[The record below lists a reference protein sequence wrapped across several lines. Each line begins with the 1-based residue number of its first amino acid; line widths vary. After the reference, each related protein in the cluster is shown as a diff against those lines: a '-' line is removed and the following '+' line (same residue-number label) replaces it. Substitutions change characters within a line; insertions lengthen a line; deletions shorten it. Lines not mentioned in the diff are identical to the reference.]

1 MDRLSEFL
9 QAVGYHAVIVQPLL
23 PMYLH
28 IILSALFPL
37 YTGAHASL
45 SRPSSAAKPPKR
57 KKCIGIDEIDDG
69 EEETDRMME
78 GLSPMDAII
87 LPLFAGTTLTGLYC
101 LIKWLEDPALLN
113 KILNW
118 YFSFFGLL
126 SLTRFLTDAW
136 GTLTSL
142 VFPNTY
148 GSKGNYWRI
157 DSKLRMAK
165 LISPPHEERGSPL
178 PGLLARVPLPA
189 RVINHLWSERE
200 LPCQKLRIRVYIR
213 GLIKTHFKLGPQG
226 FLSLLL
232 AIAAQLGYNLMGKP
246 WWLTNILGFSFAYN
260 ALQIMSPTTAWTGT
274 LILMALFIYDI
285 YFVFF
290 TPLMVTVATN
300 IDIPAKLLF
309 PRPMGPLED
318 QSRQALSML
327 GLGDI
332 VLPGI
337 IIGYALRFD
346 LYLFYLRKQVRQFG
360 NATVVEVTEDANAS
374 ETRKSDPTSEIVK
387 AKWLPATGSWGER
400 FWTSHKNDEVP
411 EALQGA
417 VFPKTY
423 FYATM
428 IGYTFGMIVTLG
440 ILQVYS
446 HAQPA
451 LLYLVP
457 GTLGALWGT
466 ALIKGDIKTL
476 WGYSEA
482 EEEIEDT
489 ASKKGNNDVKKTR
502 QWSTLMSVVRNYE
515 PPQEPDSKH
524 AQGQQGDSQPKEP
537 RKVGADDENQDHKD
551 NAAVHGISRDRNSEL
566 IFISVNLPGTPS
578 EPTHQEDLA
587 HQEDTAHSEE
597 SAHSEKSTHK
607 DDAGDNS
614 KRETRSKR
622 KRKWSNVGSNKI
634 DLGETY

>member
-1 MDRLSEFL
+1 MDHVSEFL

-45 SRPSSAAKPPKR
+45 SRPYSAAKPPKR
-57 KKCIGIDEIDDG
+57 KKQIGVDGVEDDEEDS
-69 EEETDRMME
+69 DRMME

-87 LPLFAGTTLTGLYC
+87 LPLFAGSTLIGLYC
-101 LIKWLEDPALLN
+101 LIKWLQDPALLN

-118 YFSFFGLL
+118 YFSIFGLL
-126 SLTRFLTDAW
+126 SLARFLTDAW
-136 GTLTSL
+136 GTLTSF
-142 VFPNTY
+142 VFPDTY
-148 GSKGNYWRI
+148 GSKDNFWRI
-157 DSKLRMAK
+157 DSKLRKAE
-165 LISPPHEERGSPL
+165 LLSPPHEDRGSPL

-189 RVINHLWSERE
+189 RVLNHLWSERE
-200 LPCQKLRIRVYIR
+200 FASKKLHIRVYIR
-213 GLIKTHFKLGPQG
+213 GLIKTRFKIGPQG
-226 FLSLLL
+226 CLSLLL
-232 AIAAQLGYNLMGKP
+232 AIAAQLYYNLMSKP
-246 WWLTNILGFSFAYN
+246 WWLTNTLGFSFAYN

-309 PRPMGPLED
+309 PRPMRPHED
-318 QSRQALSML
+318 QSKQALSML

-337 IIGYALRFD
+337 IIGFALRFD
-346 LYLFYLRKQVRQFG
+346 LYLFYLRKQIRQVG
-360 NATVVEVTEDANAS
+360 NATVLEDAEDANAS
-374 ETRKSDPTSEIVK
+374 ETRKSDATSEIVK
-387 AKWLPATGSWGER
+387 AKWLPATGGWGDR
-400 FWTSHKNDEVP
+400 FWTSYGNDEVP
-411 EALQGA
+411 EALQGV

-428 IGYTFGMIVTLG
+428 TGYAIGMIVTLG

-466 ALIKGDIKTL
+466 ALIKGDLNTL
-476 WGYSEA
+476 WGYTEA
-482 EEEIEDT
+482 EEEIEGT
-489 ASKKGNNDVKKTR
+489 ASAKDNKDVKKTR
-502 QWSTLMSVVRNYE
+502 QWTTLMGVVKNHER
-515 PPQEPDSKH
+515 PQEPDSKL
-524 AQGQQGDSQPKEP
+524 AQGEPSTSQPKEP
-537 RKVGADDENQDHKD
+537 RKIGAHNEDQDHKD
-551 NAAVHGISRDRNSEL
+551 NAGVHGLSRDRSSEL

-578 EPTHQEDLA
+578 E
-587 HQEDTAHSEE
+587 
-597 SAHSEKSTHK
+597 SAHK
-607 DDAGDNS
+607 DDPDDNS
-614 KRETRSKR
+614 ERDTRSKR
-622 KRKWSNVGSNKI
+622 KRKWSNVGSNNL

>member
-28 IILSALFPL
+28 IILSAIFPL

-57 KKCIGIDEIDDG
+57 KKQIGVDELVDS
-69 EEETDRMME
+69 EEESNQME

-87 LPLFAGTTLTGLYC
+87 LPLFAGTTLTGLYY
-101 LIKWLEDPALLN
+101 LIKWLQDPTLLN

-118 YFSFFGLL
+118 YFSMFGVL
-126 SLTRFLTDAW
+126 SLARFLTDAW
-136 GTLTSL
+136 ETLTSF

-148 GSKGNYWRI
+148 GSNGNFWRI
-157 DSKLRMAK
+157 DNKLKKAK
-165 LISPPHEERGSPL
+165 LLSPPYEERGSPL
-178 PGLLARVPLPA
+178 PGLLASVPLPV
-189 RVINHLWSERE
+189 RVIKHLWSERE
-200 LPCQKLRIRVYIR
+200 FPSQKLRIRVYIR
-213 GLIKTHFKLGPQG
+213 GLIRTHFKIGPQG
-226 FLSLLL
+226 CLSFVL
-232 AIAAQLGYNLMGKP
+232 AIAAQLYFNFVDKP

-309 PRPMGPLED
+309 PRPMRLDED
-318 QSRQALSML
+318 HSKQALSML

-346 LYLFYLRKQVRQFG
+346 LYLFYLRKQVRQDTG
-360 NATVVEVTEDANAS
+360 NATSLEHAEDANAS
-374 ETRKSDPTSEIVK
+374 ETRKSDAKPEIIK
-387 AKWLPATGSWGER
+387 AKWLPATRGWGER
-400 FWTSHKNDEVP
+400 FWTSYANDEVP
-411 EALQGA
+411 EALQGV
-417 VFPKTY
+417 VFPKIY
-423 FYATM
+423 FHATLV
-428 IGYTFGMIVTLG
+428 GYTTGMIVTLG
-440 ILQVYS
+440 ILQIYS

-482 EEEIEDT
+482 EEELMGT
-489 ASKKGNNDVKKTR
+489 ASKKGDGDVKKTR
-502 QWSTLMSVVRNYE
+502 QWTTLMGAVKIFERPE
-515 PPQEPDSKH
+515 EPDSKFT
-524 AQGQQGDSQPKEP
+524 QGQPSDSQPQEP
-537 RKVGADDENQDHKD
+537 RNIGANDENQDHKD
-551 NAAVHGISRDRNSEL
+551 SARVQDLSWGRSSEL
-566 IFISVNLPGTPS
+566 VFFSVNLPGAS
-578 EPTHQEDLA
+578 
-587 HQEDTAHSEE
+587 SE
-597 SAHSEKSTHK
+597 SADI
-607 DDAGDNS
+607 DDPDDNS
-614 KRETRSKR
+614 GRETRSKR
-622 KRKWSNVGSNKI
+622 KRKRSNVGPNV

>member
-1 MDRLSEFL
+1 MGHLSEFL

-37 YTGAHASL
+37 FTGAHASL

-57 KKCIGIDEIDDG
+57 KKQIGVDEVDDA
-69 EEETDRMME
+69 EEDINRMME

-87 LPLFAGTTLTGLYC
+87 LPLFAGTTLTGLYY
-101 LIKWLEDPALLN
+101 LIQWLQDPALLN

-118 YFSFFGLL
+118 YFSIFGVL
-126 SLTRFLTDAW
+126 SLARFLTDVW
-136 GTLTSL
+136 GTLTSF

-148 GSKGNYWRI
+148 GSKGNLWRI
-157 DSKLRMAK
+157 DSKLKKAK
-165 LISPPHEERGSPL
+165 LLSPPYEERASPL
-178 PGLLARVPLPA
+178 PGLLASVPLPP
-189 RVINHLWSERE
+189 RVIKHLWGGRE
-200 LPCQKLRIRVYIR
+200 FPSQKLRVRVYIR
-213 GLIKTHFKLGPQG
+213 GLIRTHFKIGPQG
-226 FLSLLL
+226 CLSFVL
-232 AIAAQLGYNLMGKP
+232 AIAAQLYFNFVDKP

-274 LILMALFIYDI
+274 LILMSLFIYDI

-309 PRPMGPLED
+309 PRPMGPHED
-318 QSRQALSML
+318 QSKQALSML
-327 GLGDI
+327 GLGDL

-346 LYLFYLRKQVRQFG
+346 LYLFYLRKQVRQGG
-360 NATVVEVTEDANAS
+360 NASVLEDAEDANAS
-374 ETRKSDPTSEIVK
+374 ETRKPHAKSEIVK
-387 AKWLPATGSWGER
+387 AEWLPATRGWGER
-400 FWTSHKNDEVP
+400 FWTSYGNDEVP
-411 EALQGA
+411 EALQG
-417 VFPKTY
+417 VLFPKTY
-423 FYATM
+423 FYAT
-428 IGYTFGMIVTLG
+428 ITGYTIGMIATLG

-457 GTLGALWGT
+457 GTLGGLWGT

-482 EEEIEDT
+482 EEETDGT
-489 ASKKGNNDVKKTR
+489 ASKKGNKDVKKTR
-502 QWSTLMSVVRNYE
+502 QWTTLMGVVKNYE
-515 PPQEPDSKH
+515 PPQEPDSKP
-524 AQGQQGDSQPKEP
+524 APGQPSNSQPNEP
-537 RKVGADDENQDHKD
+537 RTVGANNEDQDHKD
-551 NAAVHGISRDRNSEL
+551 SAGVHGFSRDRSSEL
-566 IFISVNLPGTPS
+566 IFFSVNLSGAPS
-578 EPTHQEDLA
+578 ESADKDLP
-587 HQEDTAHSEE
+587 
-597 SAHSEKSTHK
+597 
-607 DDAGDNS
+607 DDSSGW
-614 KRETRSKR
+614 ETRSKMKR
-622 KRKWSNVGSNKI
+622 KRSNVGSNV

>member
-1 MDRLSEFL
+1 MNHLSEFL
-9 QAVGYHAVIVQPLL
+9 QAVGYHAVVVQPLL
-23 PMYLH
+23 PIYLH

-45 SRPSSAAKPPKR
+45 SRPSSAAKPQKR
-57 KKCIGIDEIDDG
+57 KKRIGVDEIDDG
-69 EEETDRMME
+69 EEEADRMME

-101 LIKWLEDPALLN
+101 LIKWLEDPAFLN

-126 SLTRFLTDAW
+126 SLARFLTDAW
-136 GTLTSL
+136 GTLTSF

-157 DSKLRMAK
+157 NSKLRKAK
-165 LISPPHEERGSPL
+165 LISPPYVERGSPL

-200 LPCQKLRIRVYIR
+200 LPYQKLRIRVYIR

-232 AIAAQLGYNLMGKP
+232 ATAAQLGYNLMGKP

-274 LILMALFIYDI
+274 LILIALFIYDI

-309 PRPMGPLED
+309 PRPMGPHED
-318 QSRQALSML
+318 QSRQAFSML

-360 NATVVEVTEDANAS
+360 NTTVIEVAEDANAR

-387 AKWLPATGSWGER
+387 AEWLPATGSWGER

-489 ASKKGNNDVKKTR
+489 VSKKGNDDVKKTR

-524 AQGQQGDSQPKEP
+524 AQGQQGDCQPEEP
-537 RKVGADDENQDHKD
+537 RKVGAYDENQDHKD
-551 NAAVHGISRDRNSEL
+551 NAAVHGFSRDRSSEL
-566 IFISVNLPGTPS
+566 IFISVNLPGTRS
-578 EPTHQEDLA
+578 ESAHQEELA
-587 HQEDTAHSEE
+587 HQEESPHSEE
-597 SAHSEKSTHK
+597 SAHK
-607 DDAGDNS
+607 DDPGNNS
-614 KRETRSKR
+614 KREARSKR
-622 KRKWSNVGSNKI
+622 KRKWSNVGSNNL

>member
-1 MDRLSEFL
+1 MDRLSDFL

-28 IILSALFPL
+28 ITLSALLPL

-45 SRPSSAAKPPKR
+45 SRPSSAAKPTKR
-57 KKCIGIDEIDDG
+57 KKRIGDDEVDDV
-69 EEETDRMME
+69 EEEGDRMME

-87 LPLFAGTTLTGLYC
+87 LPLFAGTTLAGLYY

-118 YFSFFGLL
+118 YFSIFGLL
-126 SLTRFLTDAW
+126 SLARFLTDAW
-136 GTLTSL
+136 GTLTSFI
-142 VFPNTY
+142 FPNTY

-157 DSKLRMAK
+157 DSKLRKAK
-165 LISPPHEERGSPL
+165 LLSPPYEERRSPL
-178 PGLLARVPLPA
+178 PGLLASVSLPA
-189 RVINHLWSERE
+189 RVRNHLWAERE
-200 LPCQKLRIRVYIR
+200 LPLKKLRIRVYVR
-213 GLIKTHFKLGPQG
+213 GLIKTHFKIGPQG
-226 FLSLLL
+226 FISLLV

-300 IDIPAKLLF
+300 IEIPAKLLF
-309 PRPMGPLED
+309 PRPMGPHED
-318 QSRQALSML
+318 QSKQALSML

-346 LYLFYLRKQVRQFG
+346 LYLFYLRKQVRQPE
-360 NATVVEVTEDANAS
+360 NANVLEDSEDANAS
-374 ETRKSDPTSEIVK
+374 ETRKSDATSEIIK
-387 AKWLPATGSWGER
+387 AKWLPATGGWGER
-400 FWTSHKNDEVP
+400 FWSSYQNDEVP
-411 EALQGA
+411 EALQGV

-423 FYATM
+423 FYAT
-428 IGYTFGMIVTLG
+428 ITGYTIGMIITLG

-482 EEEIEDT
+482 EEEIEGA
-489 ASKKGNNDVKKTR
+489 ASKKGNKDLKKTR
-502 QWSTLMSVVRNYE
+502 QWTTLMGAVKHYE
-515 PPQEPDSKH
+515 PPQGPDREL
-524 AQGQQGDSQPKEP
+524 AQGELSNSQPREP
-537 RKVGADDENQDHKD
+537 TKVGANDEDQGHKD
-551 NAAVHGISRDRNSEL
+551 SVGGQGFSRDRNSEL

-578 EPTHQEDLA
+578 ETTHQ
-587 HQEDTAHSEE
+587 EE
-597 SAHSEKSTHK
+597 SAHQERSAHQYNPGGKP
-607 DDAGDNS
+607 G
-614 KRETRSKR
+614 RETRSKR
-622 KRKWSNVGSNKI
+622 KRKWSNVGSNNH

>member
-1 MDRLSEFL
+1 MPSSPSLIHCNFIMDHLSEFL

-57 KKCIGIDEIDDG
+57 KKRIGVDEFDDG
-69 EEETDRMME
+69 EEADRMME
-78 GLSPMDAII
+78 GLSPMDAIF
-87 LPLFAGTTLTGLYC
+87 LPVFAGTTLTGLYC

-118 YFSFFGLL
+118 YFSIFGLL
-126 SLTRFLTDAW
+126 SLARFLTDAW
-136 GTLTSL
+136 GTLTSF
-142 VFPNTY
+142 VFPGTY
-148 GSKGNYWRI
+148 GSKGNSWRI
-157 DSKLRMAK
+157 DSKLRKAK
-165 LISPPHEERGSPL
+165 LLSPPYEERRSPL
-178 PGLLARVPLPA
+178 PGVLGSVPLPA
-189 RVINHLWSERE
+189 RVINHLWGQRE
-200 LPCQKLRIRVYIR
+200 LPSKKLRIRVYIR
-213 GLIKTHFKLGPQG
+213 GLIKTHFKIGPQG
-226 FLSLLL
+226 CLSLLV
-232 AIAAQLGYNLMGKP
+232 AIAFQLDYNLMGKP

-274 LILMALFIYDI
+274 LILISLFIYDI

-309 PRPMGPLED
+309 PRPMGPHED
-318 QSRQALSML
+318 QSKQAVSML

-346 LYLFYLRKQVRQFG
+346 LYLFYLRRQVRQAR
-360 NATVVEVTEDANAS
+360 NATVLEDAKDANAR
-374 ETRKSDPTSEIVK
+374 ETRESDATSEIVK
-387 AKWLPATGSWGER
+387 AEWLPATSGWGER
-400 FWTSHKNDEVP
+400 FWTSYENDEVP
-411 EALQGA
+411 EALQGV

-423 FYATM
+423 FYAT
-428 IGYTFGMIVTLG
+428 ITGYTIGMIATLG

-476 WGYSEA
+476 WRYSEA
-482 EEEIEDT
+482 EEETEG
-489 ASKKGNNDVKKTR
+489 AAYKKGNKDVKKTR
-502 QWSTLMSVVRNYE
+502 QWTTLMGVVKSHK
-515 PPQEPDSKH
+515 PPQEPDSELAH
-524 AQGQQGDSQPKEP
+524 GQPSNSEPKEP
-537 RKVGADDENQDHKD
+537 RKVRANNENQDHKD
-551 NAAVHGISRDRNSEL
+551 SAGVHGFSRDRTSEL
-566 IFISVNLPGTPS
+566 IFISVNLPGAPS
-578 EPTHQEDLA
+578 K
-587 HQEDTAHSEE
+587 
-597 SAHSEKSTHK
+597 SADK
-607 DDAGDNS
+607 DDPDDNPL
-614 KRETRSKR
+614 RETRSKR
-622 KRKWSNVGSNKI
+622 KRKWSNVGSNKL

>member
-1 MDRLSEFL
+1 MDHLSQFL
-9 QAVGYHAVIVQPLL
+9 QSLGYHAVIVQPLL

-28 IILSALFPL
+28 ILLSALFPL

-57 KKCIGIDEIDDG
+57 KKRIGVDDVDDDEEDS
-69 EEETDRMME
+69 DRMME
-78 GLSPMDAII
+78 GLSPMDAIT
-87 LPLFAGTTLTGLYC
+87 LPLTAGTTLTVLYY
-101 LIKWLEDPALLN
+101 LIKWLQDPAILN
-113 KILNW
+113 KTLNW
-118 YFSFFGLL
+118 YFSIFGVLAL
-126 SLTRFLTDAW
+126 ARFLTDAW
-136 GTLTSL
+136 GTLTSF

-148 GSKGNYWRI
+148 GSKDHFWRI
-157 DSKLRMAK
+157 DSKLRKAK
-165 LISPPHEERGSPL
+165 LLSPPYEERGSPL

-189 RVINHLWSERE
+189 RVLNYLWRERE
-200 LPCQKLRIRVYIR
+200 LPSQKLRVRVHIR
-213 GLIKTHFKLGPQG
+213 GLIKSHFKIGPQG
-226 FLSLLL
+226 CLSLLL
-232 AIAAQLGYNLMGKP
+232 AIAAQLYFNLVDKP
-246 WWLTNILGFSFAYN
+246 WWLTNLLGFSFAYN

-309 PRPMGPLED
+309 PRPVGPHQD
-318 QSRQALSML
+318 PSKQALSML

-346 LYLFYLRKQVRQFG
+346 LHLFYLRKQVRQATG
-360 NATVVEVTEDANAS
+360 NATVSEDAEDANAS
-374 ETRKSDPTSEIVK
+374 KTRKPDTKSEIVK
-387 AKWLPATGSWGER
+387 AKWVPATGSWGER
-400 FWTSHKNDEVP
+400 FWTSYKKAVIP
-411 EALQGA
+411 EALQGV

-423 FYATM
+423 FYATLV
-428 IGYTFGMIVTLG
+428 GYAIGMIVTLG

-476 WGYSEA
+476 WEYSEA
-482 EEEIEDT
+482 EEEVEGTAAKKSDED
-489 ASKKGNNDVKKTR
+489 AKKT
-502 QWSTLMSVVRNYE
+502 QHWTTLLGALNVFERPKE
-515 PPQEPDSKH
+515 AHSKTV
-524 AQGQQGDSQPKEP
+524 QGQPSNSQLKEP
-537 RKVGADDENQDHKD
+537 RKPGANDEKQDHKES
-551 NAAVHGISRDRNSEL
+551 AGTQSFPRDRTSEL
-566 IFISVNLPGTPS
+566 VFFSVNLPVAPS
-578 EPTHQEDLA
+578 E
-587 HQEDTAHSEE
+587 
-597 SAHSEKSTHK
+597 SADKG
-607 DDAGDNS
+607 DADDNS
-614 KRETRSKR
+614 ASETRSTR
-622 KRKWSNVGSNKI
+622 KRKWSNVGSNTKI

>member
-45 SRPSSAAKPPKR
+45 LRPSSAAKTPKR
-57 KKCIGIDEIDDG
+57 KKRIDVDEVDNG
-69 EEETDRMME
+69 EEEADRMME
-78 GLSPMDAII
+78 GLSPMDAVI
-87 LPLFAGTTLTGLYC
+87 LPLFAGTTLAGLYC
-101 LIKWLEDPALLN
+101 LLKWLEDPALLN

-118 YFSFFGLL
+118 YFSIFGVL
-126 SLTRFLTDAW
+126 SLARFLTDAW
-136 GTLTSL
+136 GTLTSF

-148 GSKGNYWRI
+148 GSKGNIWRI
-157 DSKLRMAK
+157 DIERKKAIL
-165 LISPPHEERGSPL
+165 LSPPYEERGSPL
-178 PGLLARVPLPA
+178 PGPLARLPLPA
-189 RVINHLWSERE
+189 RVIKHLWSERE
-200 LPCQKLRIRVYIR
+200 FPSQKLRLRVYIR
-213 GLIKTHFKLGPQG
+213 GLIKTHLKIGPQG
-226 FLSLLL
+226 CLSLFL
-232 AIAAQLGYNLMGKP
+232 AIAAELYFNLIDKP

-309 PRPMGPLED
+309 PRPVAPHED
-318 QSRQALSML
+318 QSKQALSML

-337 IIGYALRFD
+337 IIGFALRFD
-346 LYLFYLRKQVRQFG
+346 LYLFYLQKQVRQVG
-360 NATVVEVTEDANAS
+360 NATVLEDAEDAKTS
-374 ETRKSDPTSEIVK
+374 KTGKSDATSEIVK
-387 AKWLPATGSWGER
+387 AKWLPATEGWGER
-400 FWTSHKNDEVP
+400 FWISYGRDEIP
-411 EALQGA
+411 EALQGV

-428 IGYTFGMIVTLG
+428 IGYAIGMIATLG
-440 ILQVYS
+440 VLQVYS

-457 GTLGALWGT
+457 GTLSALWGT

-482 EEEIEDT
+482 EVEVEGT
-489 ASKKGNNDVKKTR
+489 PSKKGNKDVKKTW
-502 QWSTLMSVVRNYE
+502 QWATLMGAVKNGE
-515 PPQEPDSKH
+515 PPQEPDSNL
-524 AQGQQGDSQPKEP
+524 AQGHPSNSQAKEPKE
-537 RKVGADDENQDHKD
+537 VGAKNEDQDHKD
-551 NAAVHGISRDRNSEL
+551 SARVHGFSRDRNNEL
-566 IFISVNLPGTPS
+566 IFFSVDLLGTPS
-578 EPTHQEDLA
+578 ESA
-587 HQEDTAHSEE
+587 HQDGP
-597 SAHSEKSTHK
+597 
-607 DDAGDNS
+607 DDNPGQ
-614 KRETRSKR
+614 ETRSKR
-622 KRKWSNVGSNKI
+622 KRKWSNVGSNNL

>member
-1 MDRLSEFL
+1 MDHLSKFL

-37 YTGAHASL
+37 FTGAHASL

-57 KKCIGIDEIDDG
+57 KKRIGVDEDDDG
-69 EEETDRMME
+69 EENSDRMME
-78 GLSPMDAII
+78 GLSPLDAII
-87 LPLFAGTTLTGLYC
+87 LPLTAGTTLTVLYY
-101 LIKWLEDPALLN
+101 LIKWLQDPAILN
-113 KILNW
+113 KILDW
-118 YFSFFGLL
+118 YFAIFGVLAL
-126 SLTRFLTDAW
+126 ARFLTDTL
-136 GTLTSL
+136 GTLTSF

-148 GSKGNYWRI
+148 GSKGHFWRI
-157 DSKLRMAK
+157 DSKLRKAK
-165 LISPPHEERGSPL
+165 LLSPPYEERGSPL

-189 RVINHLWSERE
+189 RVLNYLWRERE
-200 LPCQKLRIRVYIR
+200 LPSQKLRVRAHIR
-213 GLIKTHFKLGPQG
+213 GLIKSHFRIGPQG
-226 FLSLLL
+226 CLSLLL
-232 AIAAQLGYNLMGKP
+232 AIAAQLYFNLVEKP

-309 PRPMGPLED
+309 PRPVGPNQD
-318 QSRQALSML
+318 QSKRSLSML

-346 LYLFYLRKQVRQFG
+346 LYLFYLRKQVRQVTG
-360 NATVVEVTEDANAS
+360 DATVPEDAEDKKAS
-374 ETRKSDPTSEIVK
+374 ERKPDAELGIVK

-400 FWTSHKNDEVP
+400 FWTSYRGNEVP
-411 EALQGA
+411 EALQG
-417 VFPKTY
+417 VIFPKTY
-423 FYATM
+423 FYATLF
-428 IGYTFGMIVTLG
+428 GYTIGMTITLG

-446 HAQPA
+446 NAQPA

-466 ALIKGDIKTL
+466 ALIKGDIRTL
-476 WGYSEA
+476 WEYSEA
-482 EEEIEDT
+482 EEEVEGT
-489 ASKKGNNDVKKTR
+489 VSKKSDDHAKKTR
-502 QWSTLMSVVRNYE
+502 HWTTLLDALNVFERHKE
-515 PPQEPDSKH
+515 ADSKTV
-524 AQGQQGDSQPKEP
+524 QGQQSNSQPKKP
-537 RKVGADDENQDHKD
+537 RKVGANDEKQHHKD
-551 NAAVHGISRDRNSEL
+551 SARTQDFSRDRTSEL
-566 IFISVNLPGTPS
+566 VFFSVNLPVAPS
-578 EPTHQEDLA
+578 EPA
-587 HQEDTAHSEE
+587 DT
-597 SAHSEKSTHK
+597 
-607 DDAGDNS
+607 DDADDNS
-614 KRETRSKR
+614 ASETRSTR
-622 KRKWSNVGSNKI
+622 KRKWSNAGSNTKI

>member
-1 MDRLSEFL
+1 MEDLSKFL

-45 SRPSSAAKPPKR
+45 SCPSSAAKPPKR
-57 KKCIGIDEIDDG
+57 KKRIGVDETDDG
-69 EEETDRMME
+69 EEDSDRMME

-87 LPLFAGTTLTGLYC
+87 LPLTAGTTLTVLYF
-101 LIKWLEDPALLN
+101 LIKWLQDPAILN
-113 KILNW
+113 KILDW
-118 YFSFFGLL
+118 YFSIFGVLAL
-126 SLTRFLTDAW
+126 ARFLTDAW
-136 GTLTSL
+136 GTLTSF

-148 GSKGNYWRI
+148 GSKGHIWKI
-157 DSKLRMAK
+157 DSKLRKAK
-165 LISPPHEERGSPL
+165 MLSPPYEERGSPL
-178 PGLLARVPLPA
+178 PGLLAKVPLPA
-189 RVINHLWSERE
+189 RVLNYLWRERE
-200 LPCQKLRIRVYIR
+200 FPSQKLRVRVHIR
-213 GLIKTHFKLGPQG
+213 GLIKSHFKIGPQG
-226 FLSLLL
+226 CLSLLL
-232 AIAAQLGYNLMGKP
+232 AIAAQLYFNLVEKP

-309 PRPMGPLED
+309 PRPLGPHQD
-318 QSRQALSML
+318 QSKQALSML

-346 LYLFYLRKQVRQFG
+346 LHLFYLRKQVGQATG
-360 NATVVEVTEDANAS
+360 NATVLEGAEDDKAS
-374 ETRKSDPTSEIVK
+374 EIRKSDAKPEIMK
-387 AKWLPATGSWGER
+387 AKWIPATGSWGER
-400 FWTSHKNDEVP
+400 FWTSYKKNEIP
-411 EALQGA
+411 EALQGV

-423 FYATM
+423 FYATLVGYA
-428 IGYTFGMIVTLG
+428 IGLIATFG
-440 ILQVYS
+440 ILQVYA

-476 WGYSEA
+476 WEYSEA
-482 EEEIEDT
+482 EEEVEG
-489 ASKKGNNDVKKTR
+489 AVAKKSDGDAKKTR
-502 QWSTLMSVVRNYE
+502 HWTTLFGALKVSER
-515 PPQEPDSKH
+515 
-524 AQGQQGDSQPKEP
+524 PKEADKKTVEGQP
-537 RKVGADDENQDHKD
+537 SDTQPTEPSKVEANDEKQDHKD
-551 NAAVHGISRDRNSEL
+551 SAGAQSFSRDRTSEL
-566 IFISVNLPGTPS
+566 VFFSVNLPVALS
-578 EPTHQEDLA
+578 EPAD
-587 HQEDTAHSEE
+587 
-597 SAHSEKSTHK
+597 K
-607 DDAGDNS
+607 DDADENS
-614 KRETRSKR
+614 TPETRSAR
-622 KRKWSNVGSNKI
+622 KRKWSNVGSNNKI

>member
-1 MDRLSEFL
+1 MDHLSEFL

-57 KKCIGIDEIDDG
+57 KKRIGVDEVDDH
-69 EEETDRMME
+69 EEDSERMME

-87 LPLFAGTTLTGLYC
+87 LPLTAGTTLTVLYYV
-101 LIKWLEDPALLN
+101 IKWLQDPA
-113 KILNW
+113 ILNRILDW
-118 YFSFFGLL
+118 YFSIFGVLAL
-126 SLTRFLTDAW
+126 ARFLTDAW
-136 GTLTSL
+136 GTLTSF

-148 GSKGNYWRI
+148 GSKGHFWKI
-157 DSKLRMAK
+157 DSKLRKAK
-165 LISPPHEERGSPL
+165 LLSPPYEERGSPL
-178 PGLLARVPLPA
+178 PGLLARAPLPA
-189 RVINHLWSERE
+189 RVLNHLWRERE
-200 LPCQKLRIRVYIR
+200 FPSQKLRVRVHIR
-213 GLIKTHFKLGPQG
+213 GLIKSHFTIGPHG
-226 FLSLLL
+226 CLSLLL
-232 AIAAQLGYNLMGKP
+232 AIAAQLYFNLVEKP

-309 PRPMGPLED
+309 PRPVGPHQD
-318 QSRQALSML
+318 QSKQALSML

-346 LYLFYLRKQVRQFG
+346 LHLFYLRKQVRQVIG
-360 NATVVEVTEDANAS
+360 NATVLEDAEDEKAS
-374 ETRKSDPTSEIVK
+374 ETRKPDAKPEIVK
-387 AKWLPATGSWGER
+387 AKWIPATGRWGER
-400 FWTSHKNDEVP
+400 FWTSYRNNEVP
-411 EALQGA
+411 EALQGV
-417 VFPKTY
+417 VFSKTY
-423 FYATM
+423 FYATLV
-428 IGYTFGMIVTLG
+428 GYTIGMIVTLG

-476 WGYSEA
+476 WEYSEA
-482 EEEIEDT
+482 EEEVEGT
-489 ASKKGNNDVKKTR
+489 APKKSDEHAKKTR
-502 QWSTLMSVVRNYE
+502 HWTTLFGASNLFERPKEADDKTV
-515 PPQEPDSKH
+515 
-524 AQGQQGDSQPKEP
+524 QGRPSDTQPKEP
-537 RKVGADDENQDHKD
+537 SKVGANEGKRNHEDSAGAESF
-551 NAAVHGISRDRNSEL
+551 SRDRTREL
-566 IFISVNLPGTPS
+566 VFFSVSLPVAPS
-578 EPTHQEDLA
+578 EPAD
-587 HQEDTAHSEE
+587 
-597 SAHSEKSTHK
+597 K
-607 DDAGDNS
+607 DHADDNS
-614 KRETRSKR
+614 TPETRSARKR
-622 KRKWSNVGSNKI
+622 KRSNVGSNNKI